1 MKLILILFL
10 IFSSFCI
17 NAQEDRVPFLK
28 EFDVIEYYPD
38 STIMLASKSNNG
50 LRNGYAIEFSKDGSP
65 NFIGEYLNGK
75 RVDTWQ
81 YYNGYFGSYDN
92 KANPEDD
99 FVPTC
104 GTAMNKAVKSFEK
117 LYISLV
123 YPNKKKKK

>member
-1 MKLILILFL
+1 MKLTLILFL
-10 IFSSFCI
+10 FFSCFLI
-17 NAQEDRVPFLK
+17 NAQEDKVAILK

-38 STIMLASKSNNG
+38 STIMLASKSKNG
-50 LRNGYAIEFSKDGSP
+50 LKNGYAIEFNKNGSP
-65 NFIGEYLNGK
+65 YFIGEYLNGK
-75 RVDTWQ
+75 RVGTWQ

-92 KANPEDD
+92 KGNPEDD

-104 GTAMNKAVKSFEK
+104 GTGINKAVKSFEK